1 MAFKNL
7 DRKWKGDTASSLGS
21 LRPRVI
27 DAWDLCNQLK
37 SRLALGSKGSSFSP
51 ELVGNKGIGLGH
63 DSTGS
68 SWIDLPPRTP
78 SQPSGHRA
86 TLLLAPTLTFTP
98 CISPEARS
106 TAGAGVG
113 LPKPCYP
120 SLFLKMREGA
130 PLGRRKH
137 NISLILPQLPSIS
150 EQEEPRKTNTLIGE
164 VSTLTGRLCGER
176 GGRSSQA

>member
-7 DRKWKGDTASSLGS
+7 ETKWKGDTASSLGS

-63 DSTGS
+63 DGTGS

-98 CISPEARS
+98 CISPEART
-106 TAGAGVG
+106 TAGQVG
-113 LPKPCYP
+113 RSRC
-120 SLFLKMREGA
+120 RA
-130 PLGRRKH
+130 PQAMLLQ
-137 NISLILPQLPSIS
+137 SVP
-150 EQEEPRKTNTLIGE
+150 E
-164 VSTLTGRLCGER
+164 GER
-176 GGRSSQA
+176 RGASGEKEA